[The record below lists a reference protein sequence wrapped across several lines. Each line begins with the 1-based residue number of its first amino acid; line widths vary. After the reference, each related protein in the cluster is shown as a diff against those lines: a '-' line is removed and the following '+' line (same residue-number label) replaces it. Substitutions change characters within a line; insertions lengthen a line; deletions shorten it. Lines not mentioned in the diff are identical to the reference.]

1 MDTSDDFL
9 VTVSYHQKVLAQF
22 NFVTKKLQ
30 TGLLTLS
37 EGRKLLDGLVDFTK
51 HANQANVGHIM
62 YQCGFQS
69 KYIKPDSLIVK
80 AKHFE
85 AGVVKIQRGEYNQL
99 SDDARI
105 ACESLLKP
113 ANATPAPA
121 RIPNRPAMIEFE
133 MLMQQTETDHNSV
146 NCPYINSDFILAS
159 AAVVERLWS
168 LAGLILTDNRKGMTP
183 HLFEALLYLKV
194 NDGYWTRADVVEV
207 RREAQKVEKSAR
219 LDKHLREDALQEENV
234 I

>member
-1 MDTSDDFL
+1 
-9 VTVSYHQKVLAQF
+9 
-22 NFVTKKLQ
+22 
-30 TGLLTLS
+30 
-37 EGRKLLDGLVDFTK
+37 
-51 HANQANVGHIM
+51 
-62 YQCGFQS
+62 
-69 KYIKPDSLIVK
+69 
-80 AKHFE
+80 
-85 AGVVKIQRGEYNQL
+85 
-99 SDDARI
+99 
-105 ACESLLKP
+105 
-113 ANATPAPA
+113 
-121 RIPNRPAMIEFE
+121 MIEFE

-194 NDGYWTRADVVEV
+194 KDGFWTRADVVEA
-207 RREAQKVEKSAR
+207 RREAQKVEQSAR